1 MAALVQG
8 DLTLTA
14 DTAMQLQS
22 IHYRYGKDAPEVI
35 HDISLT
41 VAKGEVL
48 SIVGPSGCGKSTLLR
63 MMANLASPTQGHIRM
78 AARERDRLPVSMVFQ
93 QDVLLPW
100 MTVDS
105 NIKLAE
111 RFARKRGRLRHLR
124 YGPRRTRP
132 SHGDHQGA
140 SAADLLQMVGLAGRE
155 RAHPKELSGG
165 MRRRVAVVQALA
177 PLPAMLLLD
186 EPFSAVDEPT
196 RIGIHQDVR
205 DLICEVGVATVLV
218 THDVA
223 EAVSLSDRVVVLT
236 NAPARIAKVIDVPFG
251 RRRVMRELRESQQ
264 FLETYAQVWEVLNAY
279 VEGKA
284 S

>member
-1 MAALVQG
+1 MVVQSDTTLAA
-8 DLTLTA
+8 DA
-14 DTAMQLQS
+14 AMQLQS
-22 IHYRYGKDAPEVI
+22 IHYQYGKDTPEVI

-63 MMANLASPTQGHIRM
+63 MMANLASPTQGHIGM
-78 AARERDRLPVSMVFQ
+78 AQQERDCLPVAMVFQ

-111 RFARKRGRLRHLR
+111 RFAQKRGRLRHMR
-124 YGPRRTRP
+124 YGLRRART
-132 SHGDHQGA
+132 SQGDDQDA
-140 SAADLLQMVGLAGRE
+140 SSAADLLKMVGLAGRE
-155 RAHPKELSGG
+155 RTHPRELSGG

-236 NAPARIAKVIDVPFG
+236 DAPARVAKVIDVPLG

-279 VEGKA
+279 VEGKKA